1 MSILKRMRDITV
13 ATIHDRLEQS
23 EDPVRLIDQYLSAQR
38 EEIKQS
44 EQLYAQCLQ
53 HSESMKR
60 QFLQAD
66 ELRRKREEQALL
78 ALKAGEDDVARLA
91 LQEKIM
97 HEEKADAYRELY
109 EQSRLP
115 LSELAEQLNRLK
127 ADYQEVA
134 SKRSYYQARME
145 SVRLQQ
151 KLNERMTGTPGRPV
165 GRMFDRLEERVSDM
179 EGLNRSL
186 REVRT
191 MTKEVLYQAGTTVQ
205 KALDQ
210 ELEQL
215 KKKLEQEGW
224 AKR

>member
-13 ATIHDRLEQS
+13 ATFNDRLEAS
-23 EDPVRLIDQYLSAQR
+23 EDPVRLIDQYLVTQR

-53 HSESMKR
+53 HSETMKR
-60 QFLQAD
+60 QYLQAD
-66 ELRRKREEQALL
+66 DLKRRREEQALL

-91 LQEKIM
+91 LQEKMM
-97 HEEKADAYRELY
+97 HEEKADAYRDLY
-109 EQSRLP
+109 EQSTLP
-115 LSELAEQLNRLK
+115 LAELAEQLNRMK

-134 SKRSYYQARME
+134 SKRSYYQSRME
-145 SVRLQQ
+145 AVRLQQ
-151 KLNERMTGTPGRPV
+151 KLNERMTGAPGRPA

-179 EGLNRSL
+179 EGLSRSL
-186 REVRT
+186 RDVRAA
-191 MTKEVLYQAGTTVQ
+191 TKEVLYHAGTSVQ

-215 KKKLEQEGW
+215 RKKLEKEGW
-224 AKR
+224 TKR